1 MSGVLTNE
9 TGVIHTGGVYGI
21 VAGGVN
27 EANIVDKYTNSDNIS
42 KFASSIPT
50 MLSRLFLF
58 STPLKA
64 INGTAD
70 GHNVNEGVYPKL
82 VSELLD
88 MIEFVFRYG
97 DDQNFSFEKWDL
109 SDNINYLKSENDN
122 GKVDPAHKNL
132 ADALE
137 SAFSYPTLA
146 VHQTIYLFKW
156 YEKIIGGTSPITF
169 VYTSANLKSFGLN
182 ELTGEGGS
190 PLFDGTVRHL
200 HTRSESFRKYMYR
213 LQVDGKLNGALN
225 KYVLDSRADYDKGL
239 DEEITREPKEVR
251 ESYPGTKEISNLTS
265 YTGLRVLDSH
275 IEISEKNCDYLL
287 APTVDIYKHGNNDT
301 KCPMV
306 LTEDGLEG
314 KKYVGRRWDA
324 KIYKIPQLPEKDI
337 YDRQLI
343 GFKQIYPQLYI
354 SDFFEDKIIQVSY
367 AINNDKFITC
377 CDEEIT
383 FLLPLKKIFFE
394 YFKVSDLD
402 NMLKVTYQSE
412 IRRLIIELQ
421 LPLVNNGIITLQKVY
436 NRDDISD
443 CRKNTETFDFA
454 IFPFY
459 RITDNPE
466 DNCYQVM
473 LGSTATTDIKFYEPT
488 NNELKEITVEKT
500 KRTDK
505 TSHIK
510 VDEVFSFIELE
521 VNGVK
526 ALVIPKFKEV
536 KVGEATNQYTFG
548 VDFGTTNTYVS
559 YTSETANA
567 DWRDVSNEHL
577 FDFKYEKKNSQ
588 MVTFHKDSA
597 GQFNAFADSLG
608 REFVPESL
616 DKFLIR
622 TATYEKRNNTNNF
635 KLKLFAD
642 SNIGFNYK
650 KELTGEEG
658 KKYVTEIKWDQHN
671 AAASYRMKLYFKELL
686 WMMKNHS
693 ILNDGKNKLRVV
705 ATCPLAMNT
714 YLLSQFKDAWK
725 NAIKEIKCNV
735 DIKYQTE
742 SVSPYYIY
750 KKAGYKFLNIDIGGG
765 TSDILYVDKG
775 SNAYNVLSVKFA
787 ANDLWGN
794 GIEPDNFAHT
804 DNGFIELFKKKTNDN
819 LTEVK
824 ASSSQ
829 ELINYLFSK
838 DNTLSNLI
846 SASSEMKQLL
856 IIHFSALIYYAGY
869 AMCKAG
875 VAIPNILSFSGM
887 GSKYINL
894 IADTDTLSK
903 LVNKIFAYVK
913 VKYDWETSEPQT
925 QISFADQLKE
935 CTAKGAMLSLNE
947 RDLNPSVICYHCYEG
962 ERSKALKNSDIRNYS
977 DKVLDEFKKFVMM
990 FTDSDADFKNWFNNN
1005 LGFQFTAN
1013 FFNDLTEAGIDSM
1026 AQAED
1031 NESHRDAGLDLRESM
1046 FFWPLKD
1053 ALYNLGKK
1061 IAETV
1066 KSGEQKI

>member
-9 TGVIHTGGVYGI
+9 TGVNYTGGVYGI
-21 VAGGVN
+21 VAGKVN

-64 INGTAD
+64 INDTAN
-70 GHNVNEGVYPKL
+70 GHNVNEGVYPTL

-97 DDQNFSFEKWDL
+97 DDSKFEFEKWVI
-109 SDNINYLKSENDN
+109 SDNISYLKSENNN
-122 GKVDPAHKNL
+122 GKVNPAHKNL

-146 VHQTIYLFKW
+146 RHQTIYLFKW
-156 YEKIIGGTSPITF
+156 DKKIIGGTSPITF
-169 VYTSANLKSFGLN
+169 VYTSANLKSFGLK

-213 LQVDGKLNGALN
+213 LQVDEKLNGALD
-225 KYVLDSRADYDKGL
+225 KYVLASRADYDKVL
-239 DEEITREPKEVR
+239 NKEITDEPKEVR
-251 ESYPGTKEISNLTS
+251 ESYPGTKEIFNLTNG
-265 YTGLRVLDSH
+265 TGLRVLNSH
-275 IEISEKNCDYLL
+275 IEISKDNCDYLL
-287 APTVDIYKHGNNDT
+287 APTVDIYKRGNDET

-306 LTEDGLEG
+306 LTESGLNG
-314 KKYVGRRWDA
+314 KKYVGRRWDND
-324 KIYKIPQLPEKDI
+324 KDKIPSFPETDI
-337 YDRQLI
+337 YERQLI
-343 GFKQIYPQLYI
+343 GFKQKYPQLYI
-354 SDFFEDKIIQVSY
+354 SDFFENKVIQVSY
-367 AINNDKFITC
+367 TINNDKFITC
-377 CDEEIT
+377 CDREIT

-402 NMLKVTYQSE
+402 KMLKVTYQSE

-436 NRDDISD
+436 NEDDISD
-443 CRKNTETFDFA
+443 CRRNTETFDFA

-473 LGSTATTDIKFYEPT
+473 LGSTVATDIKFYEPT

-500 KRTDK
+500 ERTDK

-510 VDEVFSFIELE
+510 VDEVFSFIELK

-536 KVGEATNQYTFG
+536 KVGEAKNQYTFG

-559 YTSETANA
+559 YTSGNA
-567 DWRDVSNEHL
+567 GPDWEKVSNKHL
-577 FDFKYEKKNSQ
+577 FDFNYEKNNSQ

-622 TATYEKRNNTNNF
+622 TTTYEQRKNTDNF
-635 KLKLFAD
+635 ELKLFAD

-650 KELTGEEG
+650 KELTGDEG
-658 KKYVTEIKWDQHN
+658 KRYVTEIKWNQNN
-671 AAASYRMKLYFKELL
+671 AAAPYRMKLYFKELL

-693 ILNDGKNKLRVV
+693 ILNNGKNKLRVV
-705 ATCPLAMNT
+705 ATYPLAMND
-714 YLLSQFKDAWK
+714 YLLSQFKGAWE

-742 SVSPYYIY
+742 SISPYYIY
-750 KKAGYKFLNIDIGGG
+750 GKAGNKFLNIDIGGG
-765 TSDILYVDKG
+765 TSDILYVDDK
-775 SNAYNVLSVKFA
+775 SNTYNVVSVKLA

-794 GIEPDNFAHT
+794 GIKLDNFKHT
-804 DNGFIELFKKKTNDN
+804 DNGFIELYKKKTNDN

-838 DNTLSNLI
+838 DDKLSAQI
-846 SASSEMKQLL
+846 KASPEMKQLL

-875 VAIPNILSFSGM
+875 VSSPNILSFSGM

-894 IADTDTLSK
+894 IADTNTLSK

-913 VKYDWETSEPQT
+913 VKYDWETFEPQT
-925 QISFADQLKE
+925 KVSFADELKQ

-947 RDLNPSVICYHCYEG
+947 IDLNPSEICYHCYKG
-962 ERSKALKNSDIRNYS
+962 ERGITLKNSDIKDYS
-977 DKVLDEFKKFVMM
+977 NKVLDEFNEFVMM
-990 FTDSDADFKNWFNNN
+990 FTDKVADFKNWFNQN

-1013 FFNDLTEAGIDSM
+1013 FFNDLTEAGKDSM
-1026 AQAED
+1026 EQVIK
-1031 NESHRDAGLDLRESM
+1031 NESFKDGDLELRDSM